1 MKSREQREL
10 IQQELSRLLE
20 NPEQE
25 EAILRLFER
34 AEDIE
39 EEERRKRQ
47 MEGIMKAKEKG
58 KTLGRPRIE
67 VPEEFWLAAE
77 AWERKEISAPE
88 GAAICGM
95 GVSTFYRRISDLE
108 NLRAALVR
116 GKKDANEKEV

>member
-47 MEGIMKAKEKG
+47 MEGILRAKEKG
-58 KTLGRPRIE
+58 KALGRPKIRE
-67 VPEEFWLAAE
+67 PEDFTKIAE

-88 GAAICGM
+88 GARLCGM
-95 GVSTFYRRISDLE
+95 GTSTFYRRIRTIRDQKE
-108 NLRAALVR
+108 IF
-116 GKKDANEKEV
+116 GGGDMDA

>member
-25 EAILRLFER
+25 ETILRLFER

-47 MEGIMKAKEKG
+47 MEGILRAKEKG
-58 KTLGRPRIE
+58 KALGRPKIRE
-67 VPEEFWLAAE
+67 PEDFTKIAE

-88 GAAICGM
+88 AAKLCGM
-95 GVSTFYRRISDLE
+95 GTSTFYRRIRSLADYKELS
-108 NLRAALVR
+108 N
-116 GKKDANEKEV
+116 GGDKDA